1 MTKNCTTMDVVAAI
15 PTLRQFIGRSQLS
28 ALGDA
33 CRGEERQWFKNR
45 LVTLADQIAN
55 MPQTYAQDGLGD
67 AAVAHLHY
75 FKGGG
80 DWYILERDSD
90 PANESGGHDGQIQA
104 FGLADLGYG
113 SELGYIS
120 IAELIAA
127 GVELDLHFTPQTL
140 AQLKNT
146 RQAA

>member
-1 MTKNCTTMDVVAAI
+1 MTKNCSTMDVVAAI

-45 LVTLADQIAN
+45 LVALAGQIAN
-55 MPQTYAQDGLGD
+55 MPQTYAQEGLGD
-67 AAVAHLHY
+67 NAIAHLHY
-75 FKGGG
+75 FKGSG
-80 DWYILERDSD
+80 DWYITEKDSD
-90 PANESGGHDGQIQA
+90 PVNESGGHDGQIQA

-113 SELGYIS
+113 AELGYIS
-120 IAELIAA
+120 IAELIANGA
-127 GVELDLHFTPQTL
+127 ELDLHFTPQTL
-140 AQLKNT
+140 AQLKDT